1 MRNFRLSLPFS
12 FLTLCSGTVA
22 ALGVVYIALI
32 AVVMGYAAM
41 TVSFAQSVKND
52 QAAVATLE
60 SRYLAS
66 VASIESVDYRALGYA
81 TPDARLFVPG
91 QSVTAL
97 R

>member
-1 MRNFRLSLPFS
+1 MPNTHFRLPFS
-12 FLTLCSGTVA
+12 FVALCSGTVA
-22 ALGVVYIALI
+22 ALGVTYIALI
-32 AVVMGYAAM
+32 AVVMGYAAL

-52 QAAVATLE
+52 QAAVAILE

-66 VASIESVDYRALGYA
+66 IADIEKADYHTLGYA
-81 TPDARLFVPG
+81 APSAKRFVPG